1 MAFRKGLH
9 TSLVKERHRHL
20 CLGTLRRDGF
30 VSWDAPRE
38 GWALTAPLRCPGGKL
53 HINAATAADGVV
65 QVAIR
70 EGEGVRDGEWPQAWS
85 LDYATDFTGDQIN
98 HEVNWK
104 GQQDL
109 SPWKGETI
117 RLEFRLVKA
126 SLYSFWFE

>member
-1 MAFRKGLH
+1 MICDPGPGKAEIGDHAVRDGV
-9 TSLVKERHRHL
+9 TEVKERHRHL

-53 HINAATAADGVV
+53 HINAKTAGDGVI

-70 EGEGVRDGEWPQAWS
+70 EGEGVRDGEWPEAWS

-98 HEVNWK
+98 AD
-104 GQQDL
+104 G
-109 SPWKGETI
+109 
-117 RLEFRLVKA
+117 
-126 SLYSFWFE
+126 